1 MPCAGSASRGG
12 ANSMSDLKLF
22 RTDAGSVTEF
32 SGGAVA
38 LEKSLQTLF
47 EANLEALL
55 GVRFLAS
62 EFGTNTGGRM
72 DTLGI
77 DENNAPV
84 VIEYKRASNEN
95 VINQGLFYLDW
106 LMGHRKDF
114 EWLVMERLGKEV
126 AEKVDWS
133 GSRLICVAGDFQKW
147 DEHAVKQMN
156 RTIDLVRYRRYGE
169 DLLLL
174 EQLTA
179 TTASGAGAVSSA
191 TTSTGNLPPA
201 KKYKTISRQLEE
213 ASPALLDL
221 YHAVADYLQAQ
232 GDDVQV
238 KTTDF
243 YVAFRRLKNFACL
256 ELRNQIGKLLVYV
269 RIDPDT
275 VTIEPGFTRDVRGIG
290 HFGTGD
296 LEITIQS
303 IADLDKAKSL
313 FDAAYQNG

>member
-1 MPCAGSASRGG
+1 
-12 ANSMSDLKLF
+12 MSDLKLF
-22 RTDAGSVTEF
+22 RTGTSGVAEI

-38 LEKSLQTLF
+38 LEKSLQALF

-62 EFGTNTGGRM
+62 EFVTNTGGRM

-114 EWLVMERLGKEV
+114 EWLAMERLGKEV
-126 AEKVDWS
+126 AERVDWS

-156 RTIDLVRYRRYGE
+156 RTIDLVRYRRYGD

-179 TTASGAGAVSSA
+179 TTASGAGISS
-191 TTSTGNLPPA
+191 TVLLPSAKGSLSA
-201 KKYKTISRQLEE
+201 KKYKTVSQQIEE
-213 ASPALLDL
+213 APPALLDL
-221 YHAVADYLQAQ
+221 YHAVADYLQAE

-238 KTTDF
+238 KTTDS
-243 YVAFRRLKNFACL
+243 YIAFRRLKNFACV
-256 ELRNQIGKLLVYV
+256 ELRNQIGKLLAYV

-303 IADLDKAKSL
+303 MADLDKAKSL